1 MMSKSEALAELGK
14 MLGAVGGI
22 IAIATALHGVAVVF
36 EMINVEEELERIMG
50 KEWVEACRKDGDCR
64 LKLMKIAEESLEVKA
79 RTPEEERKE
88 YRRKILE
95 ELKQKLKELGV
106 RFYCEEKDLGELGT
120 LYEDCYIEYKEER
133 FSITD
138 LKVYEDA

>member
-1 MMSKSEALAELGK
+1 MMSESEALAELGK

-22 IAIATALHGVAVVF
+22 MVVAAALRGVAVVF
-36 EMINVEEELERIMG
+36 EMIKVEEELERIMG
-50 KEWVEACRKDGDCR
+50 KEWVDACRKDGDCR

-95 ELKQKLKELGV
+95 ELRQKLKELGV
-106 RFYCEEKDLGELGT
+106 EFWCEEKDLGEIGT
-120 LYEDCYIEYKEER
+120 LYEDCYIEYKGEH
-133 FSITD
+133 FSITE
-138 LKVYEDA
+138 LGG